1 MSSCMGFDFGTT
13 NSVVALPGE
22 DGQVGPVLFRDGG
35 QAVAASRSV
44 LCFWEEQHGGPPV
57 LGSAAGPRAIA
68 HFIDNAGDCRFLQS
82 LKSFAASHLFQN
94 TRIYGR
100 SYSFERLLE
109 TFLALLREEAGE
121 ALARMPGRF
130 VLGRPVRFAGSDPDP
145 VLALQRYR
153 AAMAPFG
160 APDIRFVYEPVGAA
174 FYFARRLKQDATVL
188 VADFGG
194 GTSDFSIM
202 RFAMHG
208 GMVHPQALASSGV
221 DVAGDAFDYRIVDH
235 VVAPR
240 LGKDSHYRD
249 WGKRLPMPRRFY
261 TSLARWHEL
270 SVMKTSRALRDL
282 KELERLSEEP
292 ERIGAFIGLIED
304 DLGYRLYRAVSQAKE
319 RLSREETTQ
328 FRFDLG
334 ATELD
339 TTIARKAF
347 EGWIAEDL
355 DRIAGAVDL
364 ALARAGLDAGD
375 IDRVFLTGGSSFV
388 PAVRALFAA
397 RFGPGRIES
406 GDELVS
412 IAHGLAMI
420 GGREDIDLWCVDE
433 AAGDREEGGEAAG
446 APPA

>member
-1 MSSCMGFDFGTT
+1 M
-13 NSVVALPGE
+13 
-22 DGQVGPVLFRDGG
+22 
-35 QAVAASRSV
+35 
-44 LCFWEEQHGGPPV
+44 
-57 LGSAAGPRAIA
+57 
-68 HFIDNAGDCRFLQS
+68 
-82 LKSFAASHLFQN
+82 
-94 TRIYGR
+94 
-100 SYSFERLLE
+100 
-109 TFLALLREEAGE
+109 
-121 ALARMPGRF
+121 
-130 VLGRPVRFAGSDPDP
+130 
-145 VLALQRYR
+145 
-153 AAMAPFG
+153 
-160 APDIRFVYEPVGAA
+160 
-174 FYFARRLKQDATVL
+174 
-188 VADFGG
+188 
-194 GTSDFSIM
+194 
-202 RFAMHG
+202 
-208 GMVHPQALASSGV
+208 
-221 DVAGDAFDYRIVDH
+221 
-235 VVAPR
+235 
-240 LGKDSHYRD
+240 
-249 WGKRLPMPRRFY
+249 
-261 TSLARWHEL
+261 
-270 SVMKTSRALRDL
+270 
-282 KELERLSEEP
+282 
-292 ERIGAFIGLIED
+292 
-304 DLGYRLYRAVSQAKE
+304 
-319 RLSREETTQ
+319 SREETTA